1 MSSETTG
8 ATGLAGRYAKAL
20 FEIAEQGREVD
31 GVAED
36 LRALRAMIDASDDLT
51 RLIRSPV
58 IPGDDQA
65 RAMDAILDAA
75 QSSPLTRKFVGV
87 VAQNRRLFA
96 LPDMIQ
102 AFLEMLAF
110 RRGEV
115 AADVTSATAL
125 DESQIN
131 AIGDTLKRVLGGTVS
146 VNAKVDPAI
155 IGGLVVKVGSRM
167 VDSSLATKLQQLRLA
182 IRGAG

>member
-1 MSSETTG
+1 VSTETTG

-20 FEIAEQGREVD
+20 YEIAEQGREVD
-31 GVAED
+31 GVADD
-36 LRALRAMIDASDDLT
+36 LRALRAMIAASDDLT

-58 IPGDDQA
+58 IPADDQA
-65 RAMDAILDAA
+65 RAVDAVLEAA
-75 QSSPLTRKFVGV
+75 QSSPLTRKFIGV

-96 LPDMIQ
+96 LTDMIE

-110 RRGEV
+110 HRGEV

-125 DESQIN
+125 DDRQLN

-146 VNAKVDPAI
+146 INATVDPAI
-155 IGGLVVKVGSRM
+155 IGGLVVRVGSRM
-167 VDSSLATKLQQLRLA
+167 IDSSLATKLQHLRLA